1 MSASHSS
8 LAACVEDF
16 LDYLAVE
23 KGASPHTVTGYRRD
37 LGRFQSDIGPDTL
50 LADITPSQIDT
61 HLTGLANGSVTG
73 QPLARS
79 SIARARSSIKSLFRF
94 AIEDDLLTSDP
105 TASIEKSRAGSPLPK
120 SLRIDQVRA
129 LLEATQARPG
139 AIGLRDTALLELLYG
154 TGARISEI
162 ITLSVDDLDIE
173 GDFPHLRLFGKGR
186 KERLVPLGQYAIEA
200 VDNYLRYGRAELAA
214 KGSGDHSLFL
224 NKRGRP
230 LSRQSAWEIISTAAK
245 QAGLDDDV
253 SPHTLRHSFATHLLE
268 GGASIRDVQE
278 LLGHASV
285 NTTQI
290 YTKVSIGTLRE
301 VHAATHPRALG

>member
-1 MSASHSS
+1 MSSSSAS
-8 LAACVEDF
+8 LTACVEDF

-23 KGASPHTVTGYRRD
+23 KGASPHTVAGYRRD
-37 LGRFQSDIGPDTL
+37 LERFQNDIGPHTPV
-50 LADITPSQIDT
+50 ADITTSHIDS
-61 HLTGLANGSVTG
+61 HLTGLANGAVTG
-73 QPLARS
+73 QSLARS
-79 SIARARSSIKSLFRF
+79 SIARARSSIRSLFRF

-105 TASIEKSRAGSPLPK
+105 TTSIEKSRAGRSLPK
-120 SLRIDQVRA
+120 ALRIDQVRA
-129 LLEATQARPG
+129 LLEEVQARPG

-162 ITLSVDDLDIE
+162 IALSADDLDIE

-200 VDNYLRYGRAELAA
+200 VQSYLRYGRPELAA
-214 KGSGDHSLFL
+214 KGSGEHALFL
-224 NKRGRP
+224 NKRGRR
-230 LSRQSAWEIISTAAK
+230 LSRQSAWEIISTAATL
-245 QAGLDDDV
+245 AGIDDDV

-290 YTKVSIGTLRE
+290 YTKVSISTLRE